1 MVGRMLPAIWLR
13 LVVIIGLGIFMLF
26 EGHLIWAAIIGAL
39 MLLTIWQ
46 LSTAY
51 RQRSGNG
58 ET

>member
-1 MVGRMLPAIWLR
+1 MAGRMIPAIWLR
-13 LVVIIGLGIFMLF
+13 LVVIIGLGLFMLI

-51 RQRSGNG
+51 RQRAGNAD
-58 ET
+58 T